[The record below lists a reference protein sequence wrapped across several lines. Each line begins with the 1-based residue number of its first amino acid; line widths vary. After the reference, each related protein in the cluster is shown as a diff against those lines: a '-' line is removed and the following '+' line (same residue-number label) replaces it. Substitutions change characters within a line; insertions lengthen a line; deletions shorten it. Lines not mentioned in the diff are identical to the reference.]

1 MLIDGGEDEDIY
13 YQTNINTVF
22 IDAMFKY
29 QSLSLMVEYAS
40 RDAAD
45 PIAKNSDGTQTGDV
59 VQVGNGLNIMTGYIL
74 ENNIEITGRYTSI
87 KLDKNIT
94 GEDLETQYTLGL
106 SKYFKGHKLKI
117 QSDISYLT
125 IDNNP
130 TGNLLYRLQFDVH
143 F

>member
-1 MLIDGGEDEDIY
+1 
-13 YQTNINTVF
+13 
-22 IDAMFKY
+22 
-29 QSLSLMVEYAS
+29 MVEYAS

-45 PIAKNSDGTQTGDV
+45 PIAKNSDGTKTGDV
-59 VQVGNGLNIMTGYIL
+59 VQVGSGLNIMTGYIL

-87 KLDKNIT
+87 ELDKNIT